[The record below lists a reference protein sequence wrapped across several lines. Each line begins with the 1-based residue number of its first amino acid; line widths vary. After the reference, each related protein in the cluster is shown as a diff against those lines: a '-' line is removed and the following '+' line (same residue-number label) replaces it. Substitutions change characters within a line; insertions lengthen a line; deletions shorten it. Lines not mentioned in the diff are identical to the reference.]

1 MHTDCTEDI
10 KRCSLTSSAWFGDIR
25 YRLLGIIF
33 VPLVIIYL
41 AIGKFFSRS
50 SREIRRL
57 DSLQRSFIYSAF
69 GEQLG
74 GISTIRA
81 FGLQDHFLR
90 RVQGA
95 SDRQMRSE
103 YIGNA
108 ARRWLVLRLDSLGT
122 VLVLGVGLFGVG
134 LRNQVDPIKLGV
146 VLTYSLRTVLV
157 FGMMIH
163 FAVQIEQEM
172 NTAERV
178 SGSS

>member
-1 MHTDCTEDI
+1 M
-10 KRCSLTSSAWFGDIR
+10 
-25 YRLLGIIF
+25 
-33 VPLVIIYL
+33 IIYV

-50 SREIRRL
+50 SREIKRL

-74 GISTIRA
+74 GMSTIRA
-81 FGLQDHFLR
+81 FGLQEHFLR
-90 RVQGA
+90 RLQRT

-103 YIGNA
+103 YMIVA
-108 ARRWLVLRLDSLGT
+108 TRRWLVLRLDSLGT

-146 VLTYSLRTVLV
+146 VLTYALRTVLV
-157 FGMMIH
+157 FGMMVH
-163 FAVQIEQEM
+163 YAVQVEQEM

-178 SGSS
+178 SSRPAC